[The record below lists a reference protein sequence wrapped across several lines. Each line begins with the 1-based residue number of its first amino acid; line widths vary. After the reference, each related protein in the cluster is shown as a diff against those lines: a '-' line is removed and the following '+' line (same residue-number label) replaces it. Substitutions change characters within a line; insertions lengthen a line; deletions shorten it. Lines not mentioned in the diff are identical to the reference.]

1 MEVFS
6 AKQALSISEQH
17 DLALIDVRSEGEF
30 SQGHIPGF
38 VNLPLLND
46 IERHQVGLTYKN
58 SGQEAAIKLGYDLV
72 IPESLTRIEG
82 WKNQIQNSLEQK
94 GLITCWRG
102 GLRSKLVA
110 ESILKSGFNAIQ
122 VQGGYKAM
130 RQELTQSLANPP
142 PFFVLSGM
150 TGSGKTDLIRAL
162 PTNFKVDLEA
172 LAEHRGSSFGHFV
185 SVKQPSTATFENRLA
200 LGVRDKIG
208 PVIIEDESRGIGRV
222 TIPNIFLQ
230 RLRTS
235 PIIVL
240 TAPLEQRAN
249 HIYKEYIA
257 LPHTSGMTLSK
268 ILIEVK
274 AGLAS
279 VRKRLGGS
287 LTDHLLQMT
296 DSAFNQ
302 KVLSPELHIS
312 WISLLLKEYYDKLY
326 LHSTA
331 CWKRPVLF
339 EGDFAACNQWISHHL
354 NLQKA

>member
-6 AKQALSISEQH
+6 AKQALTISEH
-17 DLALIDVRSEGEF
+17 DFALIDVRSESEF
-30 SQGHIPGF
+30 AQGHIPGF
-38 VNLPLLND
+38 VNFPLLND
-46 IERHQVGLTYKN
+46 NERHQVGLTYRK
-58 SGQEAAIKLGYDLV
+58 SGQEAAVKLGYDLV
-72 IPESLTRIEG
+72 NPDSLARIER
-82 WKNQIQNSLEQK
+82 WQNQIQKSAEKK

-110 ESILKSGFNAIQ
+110 ESILKSGFSAIQ

-142 PFFVLSGM
+142 DLFVLSGM
-150 TGSGKTDLIRAL
+150 TGSGKTDLIRTL
-162 PTNFKVDLEA
+162 PTNRKVDLEA

-200 LGVRDKIG
+200 LGVQDKAG
-208 PVIIEDESRGIGRV
+208 PMIIEDESRGIGRV
-222 TIPNIFLQ
+222 TIPTIFLQ
-230 RLRTS
+230 RLRSS

-240 TAPLEQRAN
+240 TAPLEQRAH
-249 HIYKEYIA
+249 HIYREYIA
-257 LPHTSGMTLSK
+257 VPHTAGMTLPN

-287 LTDHLLQMT
+287 LTDQLLQMT
-296 DSAFNQ
+296 EAAFDQ
-302 KVLSPELHIS
+302 KVLSSELHIS

-331 CWKRPVLF
+331 CWQRPVLF
-339 EGDFAACNQWISHHL
+339 EGDFPACNQWILHHL
-354 NLQKA
+354 NLQKV